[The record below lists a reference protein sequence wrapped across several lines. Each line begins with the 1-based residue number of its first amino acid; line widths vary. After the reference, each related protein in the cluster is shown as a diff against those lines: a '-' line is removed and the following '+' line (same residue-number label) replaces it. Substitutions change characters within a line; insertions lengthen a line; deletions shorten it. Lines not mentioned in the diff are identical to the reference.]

1 MKNTERNQET
11 VKELNQ
17 LLADYQIFYQ
27 NLRGLHWNVRG
38 RLFFSLHGMYEKL
51 YTEAADVIDEIAER
65 ILMLD
70 GTPLHTFADY
80 LETAKLEAVTNVA
93 DGDKGVQ
100 ITLENTQY
108 LLNKF
113 RAILTLVSDNGDEG
127 TAALIS
133 DLIVAAEKRE
143 WMLKATLN
151 K

>member
-1 MKNTERNQET
+1 MKNLEKNQEV
-11 VKELNQ
+11 VKELNA

-27 NLRGLHWNVRG
+27 NLRGLHWNVKG

-65 ILMLD
+65 ILMLE

-80 LETAKLEAVTNVA
+80 LAMAKLEIVTNVA

-100 ITLENTQY
+100 LTLENTQY
-108 LLNKF
+108 LLKKF
-113 RAILTLVSDNGDEG
+113 RNIIAIASDNNDEG

-151 K
+151 Q